1 MAYIL
6 LWCGMRWLQWLNRG
20 AWVFRC
26 AVYKNVRVSVGSRWL
41 VMSSGK
47 DARARMAVAAGGAA
61 VVAVAGMAQ
70 AVSPHLSQKSL
81 TPTQKKKSQTL
92 FLSHNKELVE
102 LLVGDQRNV
111 QVLEWEIHHYDL
123 REGLTGWM
131 GAVHEWV
138 KGTFLDNV
146 MESVS
151 GNNKLMHTS
160 IKISKLTKKKEKIDI
175 EIEYGPEGI
184 RSFVGG
190 NQDRAEPVG
199 KSRQTINARVGKRS
213 NEDVRVKPRTYFE
226 LYNFLYDLSGELGA
240 DNYGVMGFNCNEFTF
255 KVSDFLSN
263 GCHNDEGVNRQ
274 AKQARGAVMHAVE
287 AVGGAAQKVFDT
299 GAAVAGAAWQNP
311 VSAGAVAAVV
321 YYKKDRLGL

>member
-1 MAYIL
+1 MDMKRATQ
-6 LWCGMRWLQWLNRG
+6 MRV
-20 AWVFRC
+20 A
-26 AVYKNVRVSVGSRWL
+26 AV
-41 VMSSGK
+41 
-47 DARARMAVAAGGAA
+47 AGGAA
-61 VVAVAGMAQ
+61 VVAVAGMVQ

-102 LLVGDQRNV
+102 LLVGDQRNM

-123 REGLTGWM
+123 LQGLTGWM

-160 IKISKLTKKKEKIDI
+160 IKISKLTKKKEKIYI

-190 NQDRAEPVG
+190 NQDRPEPVG

-226 LYNFLYDLSGELGA
+226 LYNFLYDLSGELGE

-263 GCHNDEGVNRQ
+263 GCHNDEGCNRQ
-274 AKQARGAVMHAVE
+274 AKKARGAMMHAVHK
-287 AVGGAAQKVFDT
+287 VRGAMQSVLDT
-299 GAAVAGAAWQNP
+299 GAAVAGAAWHNP
-311 VSAGAVAAVV
+311 GTAGAVAAVV
-321 YYKKDRLGL
+321 YYKRDQLGL